1 LIVGIW
7 GISDSISLP
16 YPILDSLAAK
26 DCAIL
31 LATEAALSVLGL
43 VSNLMNK
50 QARRA
55 RQRNWDIHIPLR
67 LIIVMSLVITGYHIV
82 PIFSSTKF
90 LQF

>member
-7 GISDSISLP
+7 GISDSNSLP

-43 VSNLMNK
+43 VSNLMSK

-55 RQRNWDIHIPLR
+55 RQRN
-67 LIIVMSLVITGYHIV
+67 
-82 PIFSSTKF
+82 
-90 LQF
+90 